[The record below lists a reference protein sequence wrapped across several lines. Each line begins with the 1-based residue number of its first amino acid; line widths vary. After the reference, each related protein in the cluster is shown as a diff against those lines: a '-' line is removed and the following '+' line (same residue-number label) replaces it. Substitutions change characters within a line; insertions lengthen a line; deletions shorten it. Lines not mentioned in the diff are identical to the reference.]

1 MMNRASALLLHV
13 CFILDSCQV
22 DSRVTKTDR
31 IFRNLAKTGRIGPV
45 RITKPSNSLFTV
57 SKFQK
62 KIKVS
67 KKYVKKL
74 DQILRLLV
82 KKFL

>member
-1 MMNRASALLLHV
+1 MRYLLITQYIPV
-13 CFILDSCQV
+13 LDREPQGY
-22 DSRVTKTDR
+22 KTGR
-31 IFRNLAKTGRIGPV
+31 IFRNSAKTGGIGPV
-45 RITKPSNSLFTV
+45 RILKPLNLMFTV

-74 DQILRLLV
+74 DQILGLLV
-82 KKFL
+82 KNFL

>member
-1 MMNRASALLLHV
+1 MGVAQGYKNRLNFLKFGENRRNRAGPNS
-13 CFILDSCQV
+13 
-22 DSRVTKTDR
+22 KTDR
-31 IFRNLAKTGRIGPV
+31 L
-45 RITKPSNSLFTV
+45 LFTV